1 MALNVNSKVKEL
13 VENPETAK
21 ILEKHMPGM
30 TTNPGTRMAYGM
42 TLKALMAVPQ
52 AKISKETAAAVTKD
66 LEELGL

>member
-1 MALNVNSKVKEL
+1 MALTANSKVKEL

-21 ILEKHMPGM
+21 ILEKYMPGM

-42 TLKALMAVPQ
+42 SLKALMAVPQ
-52 AKISKETAAAVTKD
+52 AKVSKETAEKITKE